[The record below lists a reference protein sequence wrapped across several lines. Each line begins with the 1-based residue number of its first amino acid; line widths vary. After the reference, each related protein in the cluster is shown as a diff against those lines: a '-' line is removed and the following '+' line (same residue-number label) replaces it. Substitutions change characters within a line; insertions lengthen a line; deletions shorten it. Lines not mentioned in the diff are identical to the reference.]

1 MAVPSKRKKK
11 NSLTKINEIKLDK
24 ISVFFKRSILKQITK
39 ILLMEHAGY
48 RTFKSVKNI
57 NRLFTNID
65 MKRYVGKPELEAYIW
80 VICFVSKQWLD
91 GVTTPDVIAEMAK
104 NRPEYN
110 STIGDIF
117 DQAMDNKEI
126 ITPPEAKAIFDLI
139 AEALQYGYI
148 ASLKDQYI
156 DLLDDIDMNE
166 PGAFKKVVQKLF
178 IISQS
183 LVDIKYNTNLVANK
197 VEFNTADMDSIREA
211 LKDTMDSL
219 SSSNAILKTGIIRL
233 NTLLSPGYMNGRLYV
248 WGGLPGSGKST
259 MLLQSALDIRQYNP
273 GYKTKTPGMKPCVL
287 YITMENT
294 FTETI
299 ERMWNMCFD
308 DPMTNYS
315 LDEAVDKLSSVLG
328 IAKITKDTEVIK
340 DDIKAVEINEDG
352 TKNELNGTLEQE
364 KHTSLLDQL
373 AENDKKKEEPN
384 IEIVVQY
391 YPYRSISTDD
401 LFTIINDLREEN
413 MECCALVF
421 DYIKR
426 IEPAEPAADNVKLEL
441 NRIINELKALA
452 VIQDIPVI
460 TAHQMNRAAASAVD
474 NAARAG
480 KSDTVKLAG
489 RENIGDAW
497 EVLETADFFAVLNRE
512 YKPGTDQ
519 LYLTINVLKRRRID
533 AAEKE
538 FAKFTYLAHPYKRN
552 NQLALIHDMGTGKV
566 LSLQSLSSDIDVIG
580 DGEKKNAAPRLQQ
593 VDQHEFDENY

>member
-340 DDIKAVEINEDG
+340 DDIKAVEINEGG

>member
-183 LVDIKYNTNLVANK
+183 LVDIKFNTNLVANK

>member
-566 LSLQSLSSDIDVIG
+566 LSLQSLSSNIDVIG

>member
-24 ISVFFKRSILKQITK
+24 ISAFFKRSILKQITK

-364 KHTSLLDQL
+364 KHTSLLDKL

>member
-328 IAKITKDTEVIK
+328 ITKITKDTEVIK

>member
-1 MAVPSKRKKK
+1 MAVPSKKKK
-11 NSLTKINEIKLDK
+11 KDQVPKVDNIKIDK
-24 ISVFFKRSILKQITK
+24 ISVFFRRSILKQITK
-39 ILLMEHAGY
+39 ILLMNHAGY

-65 MKRYVGKPELEAYIW
+65 MKKYIGKPELEAYIW

-91 GVTTPDVIAEMAK
+91 GITTPDVIAEMAK

-110 STIGDIF
+110 NTIDNIIAS
-117 DQAMDNKEI
+117 AMNDPNI
-126 ITPPEAKAIFDLI
+126 VTPPEAKAIFDLI
-139 AEALQYGYI
+139 SEALQYGYI
-148 ASLKDQYI
+148 ASVKDTYI
-156 DLLDDIDMNE
+156 SLFDDIDMNE
-166 PGAFKKVVQKLF
+166 PGAFKQVVQKLF
-178 IISQS
+178 VISQS
-183 LVDIKYNTNLVANK
+183 LVDIKFNTNMVANK
-197 VEFNTADMDSIREA
+197 IEFNTADPQSVREA
-211 LKDTMDSL
+211 LKDTIDSL
-219 SSSNAILKTGIIRL
+219 SSSNAIFKTGIRRL

-259 MLLQSALDIRQYNP
+259 MLLQSALDIRKYNP
-273 GYKTKTPGMKPCVL
+273 GFKTKTPGMKPCVL

-299 ERMWNMCFD
+299 ERMWNMNFD
-308 DPMTNYS
+308 DPMTNYT
-315 LDEAVDKLSSVLG
+315 LDEAVEKLSDVLG
-328 IAKITKDTEVIK
+328 IAKVNNDDKTILDSIDAKEIKEDNTE
-340 DDIKAVEINEDG
+340 
-352 TKNELNGTLEQE
+352 E
-364 KHTSLLDQL
+364 KIPVSTEKSPGTSLLDQL
-373 AENDKKKEEPN
+373 AENDKKEEEPN

-413 MECCALVF
+413 MEVCALVF

-426 IEPAEPAADNVKLEL
+426 IEPAEPVADNVKLEL

-474 NAARAG
+474 NAARSG
-480 KSDTVKLAG
+480 KADVVKLAG

-497 EVLETADFFAVLNRE
+497 EILETADFFAVLNRE

-533 AAEKE
+533 AGEKE
-538 FAKFTYLAHPYKRN
+538 FAKFTYLAHPYYPQNPLR
-552 NQLALIHDMGTGKV
+552 LIPDLYSDKV
-566 LSLQSLSSDIDVIG
+566 LSLQSLSSDIDIVG
-580 DGEKKNAAPRLQQ
+580 TEKTNAAPRLQQ
-593 VDQHEFDENY
+593 VKQEEFNEDY

>member
-1 MAVPSKRKKK
+1 MEI
-11 NSLTKINEIKLDK
+11 SLQH
-24 ISVFFKRSILKQITK
+24 VQQI
-39 ILLMEHAGY
+39 
-48 RTFKSVKNI
+48 KSVKNI

-328 IAKITKDTEVIK
+328 ITKITKDTEVIK

>member
-24 ISVFFKRSILKQITK
+24 ISAFFKRSILKQITK

-91 GVTTPDVIAEMAK
+91 GITTPDVIAEMAK

-183 LVDIKYNTNLVANK
+183 LVDIKFNTNLVANK

-352 TKNELNGTLEQE
+352 TENELNGTLEQE